1 MIGSINIL
9 INKAKTKGIII
20 GFVKLRV
27 KATATKAKISKEAVI
42 NLLFSFCFNVSYLLL
57 VSFVSFA
64 SCLRSF
70 FVRPTYLRIQGRMQI
85 LRFWTEIFKNEVLQR
100 WRGARSTQNEKC
112 NRADGFEF
120 LRGVKKVPKTT
131 CKLRL

>member
-42 NLLFSFCFNVSYLLL
+42 NLLFSSILL
-57 VSFVSFA
+57 F
-64 SCLRSF
+64 
-70 FVRPTYLRIQGRMQI
+70 I
-85 LRFWTEIFKNEVLQR
+85 KN
-100 WRGARSTQNEKC
+100 
-112 NRADGFEF
+112 
-120 LRGVKKVPKTT
+120 
-131 CKLRL
+131 